1 MAHGGKHMEVPGME
15 PSHSAL
21 MEAVEQII
29 ELTTQPG
36 LVHRFHSLRPLKET
50 YQTDTVI
57 TLVTLSI
64 RPEANKLHLLF
75 SKLQDSA
82 ATQLIGLRLRQER
95 VKPSQLAEALKKA
108 SSR

>member
-1 MAHGGKHMEVPGME
+1 
-15 PSHSAL
+15 

-36 LVHRFHSLRPLKET
+36 LVHRFHSLRPLQET
-50 YQTDTVI
+50 YQTDAVI
-57 TLVTLSI
+57 MLLTLSM

-82 ATQLIGLRLRQER
+82 ATPLIGLRRRQER
-95 VKPSQLAEALKKA
+95 VKPSQLAEDLKKA
-108 SSR
+108 SRC

>member
-1 MAHGGKHMEVPGME
+1 
-15 PSHSAL
+15 

-36 LVHRFHSLRPLKET
+36 LVHRFHSLRPLQET
-50 YQTDTVI
+50 YQTDAVI
-57 TLVTLSI
+57 MLLTLSM

-82 ATQLIGLRLRQER
+82 ATPLIGLRRRQER
-95 VKPSQLAEALKKA
+95 VKPSQLAEAFKKA
-108 SSR
+108 SRC